1 MYLSDDHE
9 FNPNNVSKIEQ
20 RYSYFP
26 PSTQHQ
32 HLLPFLPPP
41 PPPNNLNSDELVDNW
56 IKSRLAGVIQECD
69 RAMQTFEPSA
79 ATTALQS
86 FFIDDFCDVY
96 VEYGK
101 MFLGHEANKVSHQV
115 FK

>member
-1 MYLSDDHE
+1 MYLKLNRGIPTSH
-9 FNPNNVSKIEQ
+9 PQ
-20 RYSYFP
+20 RNINTCYHSF
-26 PSTQHQ
+26 
-32 HLLPFLPPP
+32 PPP
-41 PPPNNLNSDELVDNW
+41 PPPKHYSDELVDNW

-96 VEYGK
+96 VEYAK
-101 MFLGHEANKVSHQV
+101 MFLGHEANKVSKQV